1 MSGFRNPETPLG
13 PEPGHRAAGAVFP
26 RFHRVA
32 RDLAAGASIA
42 MVRPVIN
49 RGFSGVVM
57 LGIMGAAA
65 ACGSSGTESEPDT
78 AASSETVGSLGL
90 QLQTA
95 SGATLS
101 SFKYVIT
108 GPGGFSRTDGVNIA
122 GSRNLTALIGDLPVG
137 SGFTVALT
145 ASTADG
151 SLACTGSAGFNVLAR
166 ATSVVSVHLQC
177 REVPRT
183 GGVVVNGDLN
193 VCPAIDG
200 LGASPA
206 AVSVGNQLTLSATAH
221 DSDAM
226 PKALTYGWAVS
237 SGTLSDAT
245 AREPKL
251 TCTVAGD
258 IVVTLDVTDGDCS
271 DTQTATVTCGDTTP
285 SGTPRVVINE
295 VESNGGVPGDWVELY
310 NAGTAAADI
319 SGWKFKDNDDTH
331 TFYVIPAGTTLLP
344 GAYYV
349 LEEAQFGF
357 GLGGADSARL
367 YDALGTSVDSFSWTA
382 HAALTY
388 GRCASGSG
396 PLGATTST
404 KAAANDCG
412 TGTGGSS
419 GSSSGGTGG
428 AAGMGGASGGAGGP
442 SGGSA
447 GAGGTAGG
455 GASLQAWPGTDAVV
469 TVDEAN
475 YFGTNL
481 SGLNYQPVVPGTGAA
496 AVLWAVQNSPS
507 KLFRLLFNGVS
518 WVPDAE
524 NGWASGKLLH
534 YATGTGAPDTE
545 GVTKADWAG
554 SSVYVSTER
563 DNNNNSVSR
572 LSILRFDSSGL
583 AGELTALNDWNLT
596 ADLPVVGANLG
607 LEAITFV
614 PDAALLAGGFF
625 DEATHA
631 KYDPAVYPNHGGGL
645 FFVGVEGNGF
655 IYAYALDHA
664 TSGFVRVATFFS
676 GQSGV
681 MDLAYDRE
689 HDYLWGYH
697 DNGFANKA
705 SVFRLDT
712 AALSPTAGRFQVSR
726 SFEHP
731 STLPNVNNEGI
742 TFAPDA
748 ECVAGQKSFFW
759 SDDDATA
766 GHAIRRGT
774 IPCGAFL

>member
-1 MSGFRNPETPLG
+1 
-13 PEPGHRAAGAVFP
+13 
-26 RFHRVA
+26 
-32 RDLAAGASIA
+32 
-42 MVRPVIN
+42 
-49 RGFSGVVM
+49 M
-57 LGIMGAAA
+57 LGVMGAAA
-65 ACGSSGTESEPDT
+65 ACGSSSTESGPDT
-78 AASSETVGSLGL
+78 SASSENVGSLGL

-95 SGATLS
+95 SGATLG
-101 SFKYVIT
+101 SFNYVIT
-108 GPGGFSRTDGVNIA
+108 GPGGFSRSDAVNIA
-122 GSRNLTALIGDLPVG
+122 GSNSLSTLIGGLPVG
-137 SGFTVALT
+137 SGFTVAIT
-145 ASTADG
+145 ASSVDG
-151 SLACTGSAGFNVLAR
+151 ALACTGSAGFSVLAR
-166 ATSVVSVHLQC
+166 ATSVASVHLQC
-177 REVPRT
+177 REAART
-183 GGVVVNGDLN
+183 GGVLINGDLN
-193 VCPAIDG
+193 LCPVIDG

-206 AVSVGNQLTLSATAH
+206 SVSVGNQLTLSATAH
-221 DSDAM
+221 DSDAA

-258 IVVTLDVTDGDCS
+258 ITVTLNVRDGDCT
-271 DTQTATVTCGDTTP
+271 DTQTAVVTCSDATTP
-285 SGTPRVVINE
+285 PGMVHVVINE

-331 TFYVIPAGTTLLP
+331 AFYVIPAGTMLAP
-344 GAYYV
+344 GAYYM

-367 YDALGTSVDSFSWTA
+367 WDALGNPIDSYSWSA

-388 GRCASGSG
+388 GRCPNGAG
-396 PLGATTST
+396 PLGATAST

-412 TGTGGSS
+412 TGTGGS
-419 GSSSGGTGG
+419 GGTSSGGSG
-428 AAGMGGASGGAGGP
+428 AAGAAGSGGTSGGAGGT
-442 SGGSA
+442 SSGAGGVSGGSAGNAGAGGSA
-447 GAGGTAGG
+447 GAGV
-455 GASLQAWPGTDAVV
+455 SLQAWPGTDAVV

-481 SGLNYQPVVPGTGAA
+481 SGLNYQPAVPATGAA

-518 WVPDAE
+518 WVPDTE
-524 NGWASGKLLH
+524 NGWGSGKLLH
-534 YATGTGAPDTE
+534 YTTGTGAPDTE
-545 GVTKADWAG
+545 GVSKADWAG

-614 PDAALLAGGFF
+614 PDAALVAGGFF
-625 DEATHA
+625 DEATHT
-631 KYDPAVYPNHGGGL
+631 KYDPAVYPNHAGGL

-664 TSGFVRVATFFS
+664 TSSFVRVATFSS

-689 HDYLWGYH
+689 HDYLWSYH
-697 DNGFANKA
+697 DNGFNNKA
-705 SVFRLDT
+705 TVFRLDT
-712 AALSPTAGRFQVSR
+712 APLSPTAGRFQINR
-726 SFEHP
+726 LFDHP

-748 ECVAGQKSFFW
+748 ECVAGQKAFFW

-766 GHAIRRGT
+766 GHSIRRGS